1 MKVSVNLL
9 VNLRQ
14 YTPDGGGDVFELELA
29 PETSAGMV
37 HEALGLPAKLQTVI
51 LVNGRHATADT
62 PLSHGDALTL
72 YPTMAGG

>member
-1 MKVSVNLL
+1 MKVSVSLL

-14 YTPDGGGDVFELELA
+14 YTPDGAGDVFELELG
-29 PETSAGMV
+29 PDTSVGMV

-51 LVNGRHATADT
+51 LVNGRHATEDT
-62 PLSHGDALTL
+62 ALSDGDTLTL

>member
-14 YTPDGGGDVFELELA
+14 YTPDGEGDAFELEVD

-51 LVNGRHATADT
+51 LVNGRHATEDT
-62 PLSHGDALTL
+62 PLSDGDTLTL

>member
-1 MKVSVNLL
+1 M
-9 VNLRQ
+9 RQ
-14 YTPDGGGDVFELELA
+14 YSPDGEGDVFELELV

-37 HEALGLPAKLQTVI
+37 HQALGLPAKLQTVI

-62 PLSHGDALTL
+62 PLFDGDTLTL